1 LTARRLGIAGHHAI
15 GRGEALRQAERLV
28 TIGSVAGTGEP
39 GNCRHGENK
48 TQAPQ
53 DSLPFAFVR
62 SQHNAISA
70 NLEHAQR
77 RAPDCA
83 SQKIG
88 GLAEDLSSR
97 SAADRYALRM

>member
-1 LTARRLGIAGHHAI
+1 MNI
-15 GRGEALRQAERLV
+15 GGMTDA
-28 TIGSVAGTGEP
+28 GEP
-39 GNCRHGENK
+39 DDCRHGKHN